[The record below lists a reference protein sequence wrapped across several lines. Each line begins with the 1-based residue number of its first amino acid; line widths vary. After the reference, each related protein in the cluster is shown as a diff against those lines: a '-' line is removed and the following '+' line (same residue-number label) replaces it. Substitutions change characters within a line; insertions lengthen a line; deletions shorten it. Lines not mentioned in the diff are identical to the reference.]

1 MRVSKKGAGHRV
13 KCYSEVMQD
22 EVGEL
27 TIVLAKM
34 WIRRAVPAVRL
45 KAQMETHEAQS
56 GDNFLDVFSCAWVRE
71 TEHLP
76 E

>member
-1 MRVSKKGAGHRV
+1 MRVSKKGAGHHV

-45 KAQMETHEAQS
+45 KAQMETNE
-56 GDNFLDVFSCAWVRE
+56 VRISDEKVE
-71 TEHLP
+71 TMRR
-76 E
+76 